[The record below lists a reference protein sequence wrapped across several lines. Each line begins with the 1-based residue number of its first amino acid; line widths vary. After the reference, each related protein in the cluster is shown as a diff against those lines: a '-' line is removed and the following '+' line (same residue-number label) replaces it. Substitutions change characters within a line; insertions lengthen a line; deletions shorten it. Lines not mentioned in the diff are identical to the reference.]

1 MQGVVVVIVHVD
13 CSNQKVEK
21 LNILQNENAGI
32 KIECEKNPSS
42 PPFDYE
48 NSDSEINVFIFFFNS
63 DFYLKNQI
71 FLLKS
76 KNLESQC
83 TEDRYW

>member
-1 MQGVVVVIVHVD
+1 MVARVVVVVIVLVD

-42 PPFDYE
+42 SPF
-48 NSDSEINVFIFFFNS
+48 
-63 DFYLKNQI
+63 
-71 FLLKS
+71 
-76 KNLESQC
+76 
-83 TEDRYW
+83 